1 MRPSLDLAN
10 FLTPEPFP
18 NGDVSNYLKLWEFA
32 PEFASTP
39 STQGPHGLKLW
50 CGDKFPRAYNSF
62 IKFLN
67 KGREIARE
75 LVDVP
80 SCLKTSGYQIFCC
93 QVPCCCRTCNV
104 HSPTEICYCMWEV
117 RGSICNHE
125 KYLWSDHYS
134 GVRPINYC
142 HLENGESS
150 SFHYCRA
157 LS

>member
-67 KGREIARE
+67 KGRGKARE
-75 LVDVP
+75 LVNVP
-80 SCLKTSGYQIFCC
+80 LRDIKYFAVKFLVAAEPATF
-93 QVPCCCRTCNV
+93 T
-104 HSPTEICYCMWEV
+104 V
-117 RGSICNHE
+117 RQ
-125 KYLWSDHYS
+125 KYVTAC
-134 GVRPINYC
+134 GK
-142 HLENGESS
+142 
-150 SFHYCRA
+150 
-157 LS
+157 